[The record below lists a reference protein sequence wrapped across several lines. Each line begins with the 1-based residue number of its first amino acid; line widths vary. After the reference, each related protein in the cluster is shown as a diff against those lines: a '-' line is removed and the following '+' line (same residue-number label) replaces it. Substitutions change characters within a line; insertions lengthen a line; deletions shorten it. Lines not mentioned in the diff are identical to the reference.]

1 MLVGRGSSRG
11 CGDGRCGVVGR
22 VAVESVGDGRC
33 GVVGGVAVE
42 SVGDGRC
49 GVVSGWAG
57 GYALHL
63 VCMHVHFSVHC
74 LAHFLYCASHSC
86 TLKLP
91 HMMYSRGPYP
101 R

>member
-1 MLVGRGSSRG
+1 MWCGGWGSSRG
-11 CGDGRCGVVGR
+11 CGDGRCGVVGG
-22 VAVESVGDGRC
+22 VAVEGVGDGRC

-42 SVGDGRC
+42 GVVMG

-63 VCMHVHFSVHC
+63 VCMHVPFSVHC
-74 LAHFLYCASHSC
+74 LVHFLYCASHSC
-86 TLKLP
+86 TLNLP
-91 HMMYSRGPYP
+91 HMMYSRGLYP